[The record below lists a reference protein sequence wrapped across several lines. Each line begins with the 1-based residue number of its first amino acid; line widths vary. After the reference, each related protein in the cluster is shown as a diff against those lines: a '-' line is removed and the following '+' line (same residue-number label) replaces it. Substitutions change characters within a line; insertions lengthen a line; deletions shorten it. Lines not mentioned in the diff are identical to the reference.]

1 MLMFQ
6 VYGGYITSLLL
17 SSEES
22 VLKCAAVLSPITD
35 FTLYGTVCVLYV
47 CVFVSLLLTHK
58 CLYTQDSETDIA
70 VKYHRFEMSRLF
82 TSIGIIIKL

>member
-1 MLMFQ
+1 MMSGCIANHYIRSNESWIVLMFQ

-35 FTLYGTVCVLYV
+35 FTLYGTVCVYV
-47 CVFVSLLLTHK
+47 CVSVINT
-58 CLYTQDSETDIA
+58 
-70 VKYHRFEMSRLF
+70 
-82 TSIGIIIKL
+82 